1 MDHIYTM
8 PKNIF
13 DENGIYEFITILYN
27 TFDKT
32 TNSKIILDFSST
44 NYINPNL
51 MAPLGMI
58 LTKLKSKNNDI
69 AFRNLKLSVK
79 KLLIK
84 YGFLQSYQI
93 PGDVIYQNYI
103 RYESFNGDDANG
115 FENYLNLQLSEI
127 SNEGIISTLISHI
140 MEIFVNVK
148 THARINEKKNRFKSK
163 EVFTSGYYNENQNY
177 IRFSICNNGK
187 SFSENINS
195 KLNYNFN
202 NEYEY
207 ISWALKEKNTTK
219 DSSIPGGLGLYMLSN
234 LVNICNGTL
243 IILSGKGYYELSYS
257 KKIDD
262 FKLICKDFSSPFPG
276 TVVTIK
282 LPLILIPENKTVH
295 NDITIDILSLLKGAL

>member
-8 PKNIF
+8 PKNIL
-13 DENGIYEFITILYN
+13 DENGIYEFITLLYN
-27 TFDKT
+27 TFNET

-51 MAPLGMI
+51 MAPLGMV

-69 AFRNLKLSVK
+69 ALRNLKIRVK

-84 YGFLQSYQI
+84 YGFLQTSQI
-93 PGDVIYQNYI
+93 PGDIIYQNYI
-103 RYESFNGDDANG
+103 KYESFNGDDPNG
-115 FENYLNLQLSEI
+115 FEDYLNLQLAEI
-127 SNEGIISTLISHI
+127 SNEGIISTLTSHI

-148 THARINEKKNRFKSK
+148 THARTNEKRSRFKNK
-163 EVFTSGYYNENQNY
+163 EIFTSGYYNENQNY

-187 SFSENINS
+187 SFCENISS
-195 KLNYNFN
+195 KLNYNFS

-207 ISWALKEKNTTK
+207 INWSLKEKNTTK
-219 DSSIPGGLGLYMLSN
+219 NASPGGLGLYMLSN
-234 LVNICNGTL
+234 LVNICKGTL

-257 KKIDD
+257 KKIND
-262 FKLICKDFSSPFPG
+262 FKLMCKDFSSSFPG

-282 LPLILIPENKTVH
+282 LPLILIPENKIIH
-295 NDITIDILSLLKGAL
+295 NDITIDILSLLKGDL